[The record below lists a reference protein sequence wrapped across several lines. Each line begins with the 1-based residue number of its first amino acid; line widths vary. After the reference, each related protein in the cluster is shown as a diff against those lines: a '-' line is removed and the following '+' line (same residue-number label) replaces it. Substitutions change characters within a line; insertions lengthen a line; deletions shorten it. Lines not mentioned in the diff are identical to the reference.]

1 MDVETESTTSL
12 STNTPVEEVFER
24 SLRPKNFSEVIG
36 RVLEKENLKI
46 MIDSAKKRKK
56 ALDHILFYGPPGLG
70 KTSFAHV
77 IANEFGSNIYV
88 TNGSLITKV
97 SDIASIL
104 TAQEEHSILFIDEI
118 HRLKPQIEEVLYPAM
133 EDNMLDILIG
143 KGSSAKTLRIE
154 LPKITIIGATT
165 KLAMLSMPFRERF
178 GLIMRLDFYS
188 IDELVEII
196 MQKADMLGTNISVE
210 QAWQI
215 AKRARMTSRVAI
227 RILKRA
233 RDIAIFRNLNEITKE
248 VVDEVMYLL
257 AIDKHGLDDLDRS
270 LIKSIYNNFNNK
282 PVGLNS
288 LSASL
293 SEDQDTVE
301 NVHEPYLLKIGII
314 NRTPKG
320 RVLTDKGVKIAL
332 ELLKL

>member
-1 MDVETESTTSL
+1 MSELKDLVV
-12 STNTPVEEVFER
+12 NNPVEEVFER
-24 SLRPKNFSEVIG
+24 SLRPKNFDEVIG
-36 RVLEKENLKI
+36 RELEKRNLQI
-46 MIDSAKKRKK
+46 MIKSAKKRGK

-77 IANEFGSNIYV
+77 IANEFGANIYV
-88 TNGSLITKV
+88 TNGSLITKA
-97 SDIASIL
+97 SDLASIL
-104 TAQEEHSILFIDEI
+104 TSQEDYSILFIDEI

-143 KGSSAKTLRIE
+143 KGASAKTLRIE

-165 KLAMLSMPFRERF
+165 KLAMLSMPLRERF
-178 GLIMRLDFYS
+178 GLNMRLDFYS
-188 IDELVEII
+188 IDELVKII
-196 MQKADMLGTNISVE
+196 MQKASMLNINVNVK
-210 QAWQI
+210 QAYKI
-215 AKRARMTSRVAI
+215 AERSRMTSRIAI

-233 RDIAIFRNLNEITKE
+233 RDLALFKNIDEITSD

-257 AIDKHGLDDLDRS
+257 SIDDYGLDSLDRD
-270 LIKSIYNNFNNK
+270 LIKSIYTNFNNK

-288 LSASL
+288 LSASV

-320 RVLTDKGVKIAL
+320 RVLTEKGVQIAL
-332 ELLKL
+332 NLLKL

>member
-1 MDVETESTTSL
+1 MSDI
-12 STNTPVEEVFER
+12 TNLKINGEQEEGFER

-36 RVLEKENLKI
+36 RELEKKNLHV
-46 MIDSAKKRKK
+46 MIESAKKRRK

-88 TNGSLITKV
+88 TNGSLITKA
-97 SDIASIL
+97 SDLASIL
-104 TAQEEHSILFIDEI
+104 TSQEDYSILFIDEI

-133 EDNMLDILIG
+133 EDNMLDIIIG
-143 KGSSAKTLRIE
+143 KGTSAKTLRIE

-165 KLAMLSMPFRERF
+165 KLAMLSAPLRERF
-178 GLIMRLDFYS
+178 GMNMRLDFYS

-196 MQKADMLGTNISVE
+196 MQKADMLNIDIKPE
-210 QAWQI
+210 QARII
-215 AKRARMTSRVAI
+215 AERSRMTSRIAI

-233 RDIAIFRNLNEITKE
+233 RDLALVNNLTMINSEIIKE
-248 VVDEVMYLL
+248 VMSMLS
-257 AIDKHGLDDLDRS
+257 IDQNGLDRLDRDLILS
-270 LIKSIYNNFNNK
+270 LYSNFNNK

-288 LSASL
+288 LSASI
-293 SEDQDTVE
+293 SEDQDTIE
-301 NVHEPYLLKIGII
+301 SVHEPYLLKIGII
-314 NRTPKG
+314 NRTPRG
-320 RVLTDKGVKIAL
+320 RILTDKGLKLAM